1 MRSRVAWLSVRGDG
15 YPSANLEDRHENA
28 RNGDPTYTTPMPRSS
43 LDGFLSAAGEFS
55 SHPCPAALRKPSHLE
70 HQLRLRPGCAACR
83 KRGAVDSDRGA
94 GGETDRQ
101 LQCIAKVVILY
112 TEGALCRV
120 MKPLRAAVAEGD
132 KERADLEFVPA
143 ARRLSQHSKRYPA
156 RVGSA

>member
-1 MRSRVAWLSVRGDG
+1 
-15 YPSANLEDRHENA
+15 
-28 RNGDPTYTTPMPRSS
+28 MPRSAEKAIT
-43 LDGFLSAAGEFS
+43 LGAPAKAAAGLCCL
-55 SHPCPAALRKPSHLE
+55 PQAR
-70 HQLRLRPGCAACR
+70 R
-83 KRGAVDSDRGA
+83 AVDSDRGA

-112 TEGALCRV
+112 TEGALICRV